1 MEYKVG
7 ITTLTVVTVDAN
19 SEEQAVKQVEAQLKQ
34 EDPRNTAKVF
44 IIEESKIS

>member
-7 ITTLTVVTVDAN
+7 IKILTVITVNAS
-19 SEEQAVKQVEAQLKQ
+19 SEEQAVKQVEAQLKR
-34 EDPRNTAKVF
+34 EDPRNIAEVF